1 MHLPYLRQML
11 GDNFKVVPIIVGE
24 VSATKAQ
31 ELGQKLAKYF
41 DDKDTVFVISS
52 DFCHWGDNFD
62 YQPH

>member
-1 MHLPYLRQML
+1 MPYLRQML

-24 VSATKAQ
+24 VSASKAQ
-31 ELGQKLAKYF
+31 ELGEKLSKYF

>member
-11 GDNFKVVPIIVGE
+11 GDNLKIVPIIVGE
-24 VSATKAQ
+24 VSPAKAE
-31 ELGQKLAKYF
+31 ELGGKLSKYF

>member
-24 VSATKAQ
+24 VSASKAQ
-31 ELGQKLAKYF
+31 ELGEKLSKYF